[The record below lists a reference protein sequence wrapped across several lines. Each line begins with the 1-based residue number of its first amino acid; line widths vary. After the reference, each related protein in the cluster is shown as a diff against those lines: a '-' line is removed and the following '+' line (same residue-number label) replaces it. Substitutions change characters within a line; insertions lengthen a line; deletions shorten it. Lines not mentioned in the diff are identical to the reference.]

1 MTLDEICHSFEP
13 EGVLIGKCRMKRI
26 ALAAVL
32 LAAMA
37 SPTVSKP
44 SLTVTSEGLAGPSFE
59 CNSARHTALRNHSPC
74 PVAVPSLASA
84 APAAGRE
91 TVNGLRQAGWVV
103 VEKRGRIE
111 RRPGLPPYE
120 TMDRAVHITTFVM
133 EKGGQRKVCTLAYDS
148 QLDTLDEECR
158 DAK

>member
-1 MTLDEICHSFEP
+1 MILDLAVNRLAGTFILCLLATP
-13 EGVLIGKCRMKRI
+13 
-26 ALAAVL
+26 ALAD
-32 LAAMA
+32 
-37 SPTVSKP
+37 
-44 SLTVTSEGLAGPSFE
+44 E
-59 CNSARHTALRNHSPC
+59 
-74 PVAVPSLASA
+74 
-84 APAAGRE
+84 AAGGE

-103 VEKRGRIE
+103 VEKRGQIE

-133 EKGGQRKVCTLAYDS
+133 EKDGQRKVCTLAYDS

>member
-13 EGVLIGKCRMKRI
+13 EGVLIGKCCMKRI

-37 SPTVSKP
+37 SP
-44 SLTVTSEGLAGPSFE
+44 
-59 CNSARHTALRNHSPC
+59 
-74 PVAVPSLASA
+74 
-84 APAAGRE
+84 AAGGE

-103 VEKRGRIE
+103 VEKRGWIE

-148 QLDTLDEECR
+148 QLDMLDEECR